1 MLILWARNNW
11 GNEITLKSRSY
22 MGRFGTLACYLGLL
36 LCAANGAKAQQT
48 GPATGLQVPRY
59 VSLKYDRVNLR
70 EGPSREHRTSWVFQ
84 RAGLPIEITAE
95 FENWRRVRDSEGTE
109 GWVLQ
114 TVLSGRRTA
123 LVSPW
128 KKDGLMILQAK
139 AGSGETAAR
148 LQPGVI
154 ANIKSCDDKFCHIFG
169 EGYDGYLEKTAL
181 WGVYPDEKIP

>member
-1 MLILWARNNW
+1 MLILGARTKGRDN
-11 GNEITLKSRSY
+11 TSQMSRGFWRKLS
-22 MGRFGTLACYLGLL
+22 LLVLSLGLTL
-36 LCAANGAKAQQT
+36 GLAARAQAQQT

-95 FENWRRVRDSEGTE
+95 FETWRRVRDSEGTE

-123 LVSPW
+123 LVAPW
-128 KKDGLMILQAK
+128 KKDGLMVLQAK
-139 AGSGETAAR
+139 AGSGEMIAR

-169 EGYDGYLEKTAL
+169 DGYDGYIEKISL

>member
-1 MLILWARNNW
+1 MLILGARNKE
-11 GNEITLKSRSY
+11 GDETTPKSQRKA
-22 MGRFGTLACYLGLL
+22 GRFGLMIAPLVLFL
-36 LCAANGAKAQQT
+36 SMAQGALAQQT
-48 GPATGLQVPRY
+48 GPTTGLQVPRY

-139 AGSGETAAR
+139 AGSGEMTAR

-169 EGYDGYLEKTAL
+169 DGYDGYIEKTAL